1 MLKKPRFCSVIIMA
15 FNKPPTRANKVVG
28 QDSPKNTVKI
38 AQLEKSKEP
47 REPEI
52 RSFLDRQEIVRV
64 KVRVW

>member
-1 MLKKPRFCSVIIMA
+1 MA

-38 AQLEKSKEP
+38 AQLGKSKEP

-52 RSFLDRQEIVRV
+52 RFFFGQAGDSKSES
-64 KVRVW
+64 